1 MVIYHKELAAG
12 RWFELTLIEQL
23 ANIGSEVHRAIKWFK
38 EDDKE
43 RFQIAFEKAL
53 ELFDLT
59 LEDERWKGRRKEIGR
74 SREFFCS
81 LFQEQHYI
89 NHLPDDMEWLDNYF
103 LWFGIRARLES
114 EERRKNISRTNK

>member
-23 ANIGSEVHRAIKWFK
+23 ANIGSEVHRAIKSFK
-38 EDDKE
+38 QNDNESFE
-43 RFQIAFEKAL
+43 YAFARAL

-59 LEDERWKGRRKEIGR
+59 LGDDRWKGRRKEVAR

-81 LFQEQHYI
+81 LFQKHSYI
-89 NHLPDDMEWLDNYF
+89 NHLQDDMEWLDKYF
-103 LWFGIRARLES
+103 LQFGVYAALQREKKAKERL
-114 EERRKNISRTNK
+114 NKIP

>member
-12 RWFELTLIEQL
+12 RWFELTLVEQL
-23 ANIGSEVHRAIKWFK
+23 ANIGSEVHRSIKWFK
-38 EDDKE
+38 NDDME

-59 LEDERWKGRRKEIGR
+59 LSDNRWKGRRKEVAR

-81 LFQEQHYI
+81 LFQKQSYI
-89 NHLPDDMEWLDNYF
+89 KHLDNDMEWLDNYF
-103 LWFGIRARLES
+103 LQFGIYASL
-114 EERRKNISRTNK
+114 RKEKKKLIKG